1 PRRPS
6 ADGFPASS
14 WSSLPPRPPPP
25 YGLPGLSGQGAE
37 DDHDTARACTDLP
50 TGHELPSRSTGM
62 VAAPGRLARP
72 LARRAPACRPGVGG
86 DPNRRPRG
94 VAPLAA
100 RALAVP
106 PRAAPG
112 DARLSRLSVGR

>member
-1 PRRPS
+1 
-6 ADGFPASS
+6 
-14 WSSLPPRPPPP
+14 
-25 YGLPGLSGQGAE
+25 PGA
-37 DDHDTARACTDLP
+37 LP
-50 TGHELPSRSTGM
+50 TSPGHGLPSRSTGM

-112 DARLSRLSVGR
+112 DARLSRLSVGRGGMVRPRADQDADLVRIPGLLRDVRPVVGRYRSGH